1 MVAALPT
8 GAIGQALLGHEAMQ
22 IGYGR
27 RLVRI
32 GADVHPLNAEA
43 LLQDRKLG
51 GGNIHFRL
59 FPAAFFYCPIKDGGG
74 DKIRLPDEG
83 CPFPILPAAG
93 RDIGTL
99 EPPKSLQR
107 GHT

>member
-8 GAIGQALLGHEAMQ
+8 GAIDQALLGHEAMQ

-51 GGNIHFRL
+51 SR
-59 FPAAFFYCPIKDGGG
+59 
-74 DKIRLPDEG
+74 
-83 CPFPILPAAG
+83 ILSPPPSL
-93 RDIGTL
+93 IG
-99 EPPKSLQR
+99 Q
-107 GHT
+107 